1 MFPRTIRSLRSF
13 VHTTACIK
21 ARLCQDPV
29 WYTRRM
35 TTPEKIGR
43 YEVKG
48 ELGRG
53 GMATVYRAWDP
64 SFEREVAIKMLPREL
79 LHDPQFRD
87 RFRREIKTIASLE
100 HPAIVPVYDVGEEDG
115 VPYFVMRYMPGGSL
129 SQWIEKGKFSLED
142 AARIIE
148 RLSSALAYA
157 HRHGLIHRDLKPD
170 NILFDGNGDPFIS
183 DFGVAKITDSSTN
196 MTGSGIIGTPAYM
209 SPEQAQGEPVDARSD
224 IYGLGVIIFQM
235 LSGHQP
241 YEATT
246 PMGVAVKHITDPVP
260 DILAVNPEL
269 PPATDKIIKTAMA
282 KDKEQRYP
290 TATELSRA
298 LHEAAFGAVPV
309 LTPATVAGGTAVAP
323 AAAPTRSGGRGLLIG
338 IIVLV
343 VLAAAAGGVYLFR
356 NQLFASPAPAP
367 TIAPSPLP
375 AQPTAPGP
383 TATSAPPTAVPAT
396 QITFAPVCAPGV
408 VPAIATPAIVD
419 YQRFCNN
426 KIAIEVLTIPVGATY
441 QVQAPGYKC
450 DPYGQPSGK
459 QLIACQGTNL
469 TKFDLKVC
477 LPQPTPA
484 SSVVVGQCQ
493 AGTEY
498 DYTNACCAPP
508 KPADAACT
516 TMTVSLGACGGG

>member
-1 MFPRTIRSLRSF
+1 
-13 VHTTACIK
+13 
-21 ARLCQDPV
+21 
-29 WYTRRM
+29 M

-43 YEVKG
+43 YEIKG

-64 SFEREVAIKMLPREL
+64 SFEREVAIKVLPREL

-100 HPAIVPVYDVGEEDG
+100 HPAIVPVYDVGEEGD
-115 VPYFVMRYMPGGSL
+115 VPYFVMRFMPGGSL

-170 NILFDGNGDPFIS
+170 NILFDNNGDPFIS

-260 DILAVNPEL
+260 DILSINPEL
-269 PPATDKIIKTAMA
+269 GPATDKVIKTAMA
-282 KDKEQRYP
+282 KDRDQRYP

-298 LHEAAFGAVPV
+298 LHEAAFGSAPQASS
-309 LTPATVAGGTAVAP
+309 ATVAAGTAP
-323 AAAPTRSGGRGLLIG
+323 ASSQAQARSGGNRGILIG
-338 IIVLV
+338 VAALIL
-343 VLAAAAGGVYLFR
+343 LALIGGGAFLMR
-356 NQLFASPAPAP
+356 NQLFAPPPAP
-367 TIAPSPLP
+367 TAAPTVAAAQPVA
-375 AQPTAPGP
+375 AQPTTPATAP
-383 TATSAPPTAVPAT
+383 TSAAPTAVPAT
-396 QITFAPVCAPGV
+396 QAVFAPVCAPGV
-408 VPAIATPAIVD
+408 IPQVATPAVSA
-419 YQRFCNN
+419 YNRFCNN
-426 KIAIEVLTIPVGATY
+426 KYSIEVYTIPLGATY
-441 QVQAPGYKC
+441 QVLDPAYKC
-450 DPYGQPSGK
+450 DPYGQPGGK
-459 QLIACQGTNL
+459 QLIACQGPNL

-477 LPQPTPA
+477 IPQPTPA

-493 AGTEY
+493 SGTEY
-498 DYTNACCAPP
+498 DYDHACCAPP
-508 KPADAACT
+508 KAADAGCT
-516 TMTVSLGACGGG
+516 TITIPIGGCG

>member
-1 MFPRTIRSLRSF
+1 
-13 VHTTACIK
+13 
-21 ARLCQDPV
+21 
-29 WYTRRM
+29 M

-43 YEVKG
+43 YEVKA

-129 SQWIEKGKFSLED
+129 SQWIDKGKFSLED

-170 NILFDGNGDPFIS
+170 NILFDNNGDPFIS

-260 DILAVNPEL
+260 DILAANPEL
-269 PPATDKIIKTAMA
+269 PPATGTVIKTAMA
-282 KDKEQRYP
+282 KDREQRYP

-298 LHEAAFGAVPV
+298 LHEAAFGPSPQG
-309 LTPATVAGGTAVAP
+309 TPATVASGTAPVTTAGPAVAP
-323 AAAPTRSGGRGLLIG
+323 ARSGGRGVLIG
-338 IIVLV
+338 ILVLL
-343 VLAAAAGGVYLFR
+343 VLLVIGGGAILFR
-356 NQLFASPAPAP
+356 NQLFAAPPAP
-367 TIAPSPLP
+367 TALP
-375 AQPTAPGP
+375 TALPVQPTVPQPTA
-383 TATSAPPTAVPAT
+383 SAALPTAVQAT
-396 QITFAPVCAPGV
+396 AVQYAPVCAPGV
-408 VPAIATPAIVD
+408 VPQIATPAIVD

-426 KIAIEVLTIPVGATY
+426 KIAIEVLTIPIGSTF
-441 QVQAPGYKC
+441 QVLQPGYKC
-450 DPYGQPSGK
+450 DPYGQPGGK
-459 QLIACQGTNL
+459 QLIACQGVNL

-477 LPQPTPA
+477 IPQPTPA
-484 SSVVVGQCQ
+484 SSEVVGQCQ
-493 AGTEY
+493 PGSEY
-498 DYTNACCAPP
+498 DYTNKCCAPP
-508 KPADAACT
+508 KPAEAGCT
-516 TMTVSLGACGGG
+516 TMTVSLGACGG